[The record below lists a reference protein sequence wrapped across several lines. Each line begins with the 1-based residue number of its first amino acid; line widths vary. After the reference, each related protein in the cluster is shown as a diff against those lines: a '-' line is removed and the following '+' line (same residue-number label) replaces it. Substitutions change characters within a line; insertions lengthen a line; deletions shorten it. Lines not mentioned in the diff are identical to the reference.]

1 MMNLRQIALVTL
13 LAALPLAVL
22 ACGDD
27 DDNGNGNGNGGDG
40 GSLEQVTLMLNWTPN
55 THHNGIYAAI
65 EQGYYRE
72 AGLDVR
78 IVEPAA
84 GGVEQVV
91 ATGSAEF
98 GISIQETVIPA
109 RAEGVPVVSIGTII
123 QHNDSSLMMLAEDG
137 VEEPKD
143 LAGKTY
149 GGFGGLLETALIRQL
164 VECDGGDPEAVK
176 IVEVGNVDY
185 LVGMDQGHYDFVWVF
200 ESWDAIRAR
209 EIENRDVTSI
219 LFKDHLDCI
228 PDWYTPLFI
237 TSEDMIA
244 NRPDTVRKFME
255 ATARGY
261 DFAMENPKEAGE
273 ALLKGAPELDRELVE
288 LSSEYMAG
296 VFVDPGRQWGLQDT
310 EIWEEFERFLREA
323 GLTDTEVNVDEAF
336 TNEFLPER

>member
-1 MMNLRQIALVTL
+1 MKRRTIALMAL
-13 LAALPLAVL
+13 LAALPVL
-22 ACGDD
+22 AMACGGDD
-27 DDNGNGNGNGGDG
+27 DDENGTGNGDGTG

-65 EQGYYRE
+65 EEGYYRE

-91 ATGSAEF
+91 ATGGADF
-98 GISIQETVIPA
+98 GISIQEQVIPA

-123 QHNDSSLMMLAEDG
+123 QHNDSSLMMLADEG

-149 GGFGGLLETALIRQL
+149 GGFGGALETALIRQL
-164 VECDGGDPEAVK
+164 VECDGGDPDSVK

-185 LVGMDQGHYDFVWVF
+185 LVGMDQGQYDFVWVF
-200 ESWDAIRAR
+200 ESWDVIRAR
-209 EIENRDVTSI
+209 EVEQRDVTSI

-244 NRPDTVRKFME
+244 KRPETVRKFME

-261 DFAMENPKEAGE
+261 DFAIENPKEAGE
-273 ALLKGAPELDRELVE
+273 ALLKGAPELDRTLVE
-288 LSSEYMAG
+288 KSSEYMSD
-296 VFVDPGRQWGLQDT
+296 VFVDKGRQWGLQDK
-310 EIWEEFERFLREA
+310 EIWEEFEAFLREA
-323 GLTDTEVNVDEAF
+323 GLTRNEVDVEKAF
-336 TNEFLPER
+336 TNDFLPEQ